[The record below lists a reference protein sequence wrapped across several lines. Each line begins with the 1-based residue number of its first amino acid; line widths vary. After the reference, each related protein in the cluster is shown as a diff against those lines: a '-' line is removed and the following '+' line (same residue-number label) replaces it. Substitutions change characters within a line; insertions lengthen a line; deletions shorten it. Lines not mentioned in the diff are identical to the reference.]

1 MIGESLDFTGL
12 DLLMAFGGYLG
23 LFIGASI
30 LSLYDI
36 SINFFMK
43 MVTKFKSRLDSE
55 IKTEEPKVE
64 IEEYIEGQEETI
76 LNDKSF
82 QPTKMG
88 FSTPHR
94 ISPVEMELKNSPILI
109 KIQEDSVKQ
118 GKAIKKLEKLLAN
131 HSLLLEKTNQMYVDS
146 YSFRKEVWK

>member
-43 MVTKFKSRLDSE
+43 MVSKFKSRLISE
-55 IKTEEPKVE
+55 IKTEKLKLE
-64 IEEYIEGQEETI
+64 IEEYNEGQGEK
-76 LNDKSF
+76 LSNDKSF
-82 QPTKMG
+82 QPTKKG

-118 GKAIKKLEKLLAN
+118 GKAIKKLEKLLAKQAN
-131 HSLLLEKTNQMYVDS
+131 LEKTNQKYVDS